1 MLVKTLPLPPANRAA
16 EPTPKSLQMLAAP
29 GTIPGDAVGISK
41 AGLTL
46 EEAQSRQPREDCPR
60 DRIVHFC
67 LDGFHNFFLLFLLF
81 CQDRFFPP
89 LSLSFPFPLDR
100 LCCSQALPRR
110 FKSTVLLKDTTR
122 KPRA

>member
-1 MLVKTLPLPPANRAA
+1 MLVKNAPASTCKPRSGADP
-16 EPTPKSLQMLAAP
+16 ESLQMLAAP

-67 LDGFHNFFLLFLLF
+67 LDGFHNFF
-81 CQDRFFPP
+81 FFFFFFVRIAFFP
-89 LSLSFPFPLDR
+89 LSLFLSFFFLLIDCVALKLFRGDLNPLF
-100 LCCSQALPRR
+100 C
-110 FKSTVLLKDTTR
+110 
-122 KPRA
+122 